1 MSAAS
6 GGPRA
11 EAGGQWAELRQVGFA
26 SLDHATAVRT
36 ATDLLALGPGFGD
49 PLLDAMGLADFTAP
63 VGPDTYVEVLAPAT
77 PDHSVARWLRR
88 VGGASGWVLSTQVPS
103 LDGVRDRAAAH
114 GVRVAVETEAMGH
127 RIVQL
132 HPLDVGVLLELDEFV
147 PREAWFWDELPGARA
162 AHAARTSKADD
173 IVAVDVAVD
182 TASDPGAPAAMA
194 RTWAAIIGI
203 DPPTPPCSPAVTAD
217 GTADGAVLA
226 FGRRT
231 IRFVPAHDGRT
242 GIVAVDVHATDRD
255 HVAGSSGNLCNTLIR
270 FV

>member
-1 MSAAS
+1 MT
-6 GGPRA
+6 
-11 EAGGQWAELRQVGFA
+11 EGQWAQLRQVGFA
-26 SLDHATAVRT
+26 TLDHASAVRT

-49 PLLDAMGLADFTAP
+49 PLLAAMGLADFTAP

-103 LDGVRDRAAAH
+103 LDGVRERAAAH
-114 GVRVAVETEAMGH
+114 GVRVAVETEAMGR
-127 RIVQL
+127 RIIQL

-147 PREAWFWDELPGARA
+147 PREAWFWDELPDAKA

-173 IVAVDVAVD
+173 ILAVDVAVD
-182 TASDPGAPAAMA
+182 ATSDPGAPAALA

-203 DPPTPPCSPAVTAD
+203 TPQPPPRPPAATAAGTAE
-217 GTADGAVLA
+217 GTADSAALA
-226 FGRRT
+226 FGHRT
-231 IRFVPAHDGRT
+231 IRFVPARDGRT

-255 HVAGSSGNLCNTLIR
+255 HVAGSSGTLCNTQIR
-270 FV
+270 FT

>member
-1 MSAAS
+1 MT
-6 GGPRA
+6 
-11 EAGGQWAELRQVGFA
+11 EGQWAELRQVGFA
-26 SLDHATAVRT
+26 SLDHAAAVQT

-49 PLLDAMGLADFTAP
+49 PLLAAMGLADFTAP
-63 VGPDTYVEVLAPAT
+63 VGPDTYVEVLAPTT

-103 LDGVRDRAAAH
+103 LDGVRERAEAH
-114 GVRVAVETEAMGH
+114 GVRVAVDTEAMGR

-162 AHAARTSKADD
+162 AHAARTTKADD
-173 IVAVDVAVD
+173 ITAVDVAVD
-182 TASDPGAPAAMA
+182 AASDQAAPLAMA

-203 DPPTPPCSPAVTAD
+203 AAPAITP
-217 GTADGAVLA
+217 DGATLA
-226 FGRRT
+226 FGCRT
-231 IRFVPAHDGRT
+231 IRFVPAYDGRT

-255 HVAGSSGNLCNTLIR
+255 HVAGSSDTLCNTQIR
-270 FV
+270 FT